1 MSYILDALK
10 RADAER
16 EREHGNVPGLHSH
29 GTAIQARTG
38 APAMGRRTL
47 MLGATVLAVA
57 AALVWWW
64 NGHAPAAPQPAA
76 ASTAASQIAARL
88 ALAPPSPPPASALP
102 ILAPE
107 PAPVP
112 PPAVPPAPLQAP
124 VALPVAA
131 PPVATPVPPDT
142 AAHNPDVGVPKPPT
156 PATAPARPAST
167 LPVYA
172 SGVGPEVKISGATYS
187 ENPAHRMLI
196 ANGLVLH
203 EGQDIAPDL
212 KLEVIGPR
220 GAVLNHRG
228 TRYNIQY

>member
-1 MSYILDALK
+1 MSFILDALQ
-10 RADAER
+10 RAKAER
-16 EREHGNVPGLHSH
+16 ERGHVPGLHSH

-38 APAMGRRTL
+38 APAMGRRSL

-64 NGHAPAAPQPAA
+64 NGRAPAAPQPAA

-88 ALAPPSPPPASALP
+88 ALAPPSPPPAPALP

-107 PAPVP
+107 PTPAPR
-112 PPAVPPAPLQAP
+112 PAMPPAPQQA
-124 VALPVAA
+124 PVAA
-131 PPVATPVPPDT
+131 PPVATAAPPDI
-142 AAHNPDVGVPKPPT
+142 AGHAPDAGVAPKA
-156 PATAPARPAST
+156 PAPVTAPARPAST
-167 LPVYA
+167 LPAYA
-172 SGVGPEVKISGATYS
+172 GGVGPEVKISGATYS
-187 ENPAHRMLI
+187 ENPDHRMLI
-196 ANGLVLH
+196 ANGLVVH

-228 TRYNIQY
+228 TRYNIHY

>member
-29 GTAIQARTG
+29 GTATLARTG
-38 APAMGRRTL
+38 TPAMGRRTL

-64 NGHAPAAPQPAA
+64 NGRAPAAPQPAA

-107 PAPVP
+107 PTPAPR
-112 PPAVPPAPLQAP
+112 PAMPPAPQQAP
-124 VALPVAA
+124 VAT
-131 PPVATPVPPDT
+131 PPVATAAPPDI
-142 AAHNPDVGVPKPPT
+142 AGHAPEAGVELKAPT
-156 PATAPARPAST
+156 PATAPARPSST

-212 KLEVIGPR
+212 KLEVIGQR